1 MSRNFNNALHGLKNT
16 FPTPN
21 PKREEE
27 FLQSLPELRQK
38 EKRTIL
44 PMLHMGKKSF
54 WYAVPAIVTAALVMT
69 VGIKTYQEFDQSKF
83 PMDVISP
90 TVATTETIA
99 TTLETFSKETD
110 NIESSQI
117 IDYQDEME
125 VPTEEN
131 LPAPTEISPTG
142 EGTASESKK
151 ILQSSIEPASTE
163 RGSTVGAVHTTAPNQ
178 NRSTTKERINTTAV
192 KGNSIIN
199 ASTTARIVHETTVPK
214 SQHSTQIT
222 VPSTMDVI
230 SVDESTTK
238 QPIATTKA
246 TATTKQPIATTKP
259 PATTK
264 QSVATTKA
272 TATTKKTVATTKPPA
287 TTKQTVATTKATA
300 TTKQP
305 VATTKPPATTK
316 QTVATTKATAT
327 TKQPIAT
334 TKATA
339 TTKQP
344 VATTKA
350 TATTKQPIATT
361 KATATTKQPVATT
374 KATATTKQPIATTK
388 PPAAT
393 TVVELTEPP
402 TDAVETYEE
411 PTEMPTDSPTEA
423 TELPTESPTDNTGE
437 NGEMPSEEATTP
449 VEPPVEWWLTD
460 YYTPCDTIVNPEV
473 QPNALAETESLEAL
487 KLLSSDI
494 LTAEVLNVKYFF
506 GYGDMTN
513 PYTEVTLKVMTPI
526 KGDCQKG
533 EIITLYE
540 YGGYIPLGAYLNYYS
555 RSETEFEEYK
565 DMQSEV
571 SVDMRQPYA
580 SEVGDRYLY
589 FLNNRNFLKINS
601 LWYVASNA
609 DKFSISD
616 SSHDVY
622 VSVDGRIKI
631 TLEDLTG

>member
-27 FLQSLPELRQK
+27 FLQSLPEIGRK
-38 EKRTIL
+38 EERKFL
-44 PMLHMGKKSF
+44 PMLHMGRKPM

-69 VGIKTYQEFDQSKF
+69 VGIKTYQEFDQSKL

-192 KGNSIIN
+192 KGNSITN

-214 SQHSTQIT
+214 LQHSTQIT

-259 PATTK
+259 PA
-264 QSVATTKA
+264 
-272 TATTKKTVATTKPPA
+272 
-287 TTKQTVATTKATA
+287 
-300 TTKQP
+300 
-305 VATTKPPATTK
+305 
-316 QTVATTKATAT
+316 
-327 TKQPIAT
+327 
-334 TKATA
+334 
-339 TTKQP
+339 
-344 VATTKA
+344 
-350 TATTKQPIATT
+350 
-361 KATATTKQPVATT
+361 
-374 KATATTKQPIATTK
+374 
-388 PPAAT
+388 AT

-411 PTEMPTDSPTEA
+411 PTEMSTDSPTEA
-423 TELPTESPTDNTGE
+423 TELPTEYPTDDV
-437 NGEMPSEEATTP
+437 GEMPTEPATP
-449 VEPPVEWWLTD
+449 VEPSVEWWVTD

>member
-27 FLQSLPELRQK
+27 FLQSLPEIGRK
-38 EKRTIL
+38 EERKFL
-44 PMLHMGKKSF
+44 PMLHMGRKPM

-69 VGIKTYQEFDQSKF
+69 VGIKTYQEFDQSKL

-192 KGNSIIN
+192 KGNSITN

-214 SQHSTQIT
+214 LQHSTQIT

-264 QSVATTKA
+264 QSVATTKATATTKQTVATTKA

-334 TKATA
+334 TK
-339 TTKQP
+339 
-344 VATTKA
+344 
-350 TATTKQPIATT
+350 
-361 KATATTKQPVATT
+361 
-374 KATATTKQPIATTK
+374 

-411 PTEMPTDSPTEA
+411 PTEMSTDSPTEA
-423 TELPTESPTDNTGE
+423 TELPTEYPTDDV
-437 NGEMPSEEATTP
+437 GEMPTEPATP
-449 VEPPVEWWLTD
+449 VEPSVEWWVTD